1 MPYLRDDH
9 KLGDASLLPDIAAC
23 STRLSYRRRNWRTLQ
38 KWRPRRGWKTGCS
51 SIAGRSRRTWSNG
64 RSRKFTTVAA
74 RTTHDRRDLARALPY
89 LLDDRSARVVGVHS
103 LYGRHGAQLWSDPS
117 AKDASRVLRIPGFYH
132 QKVNA
137 KKGLNGIPH
146 LVSLTENNDLARY
159 EPEALFN
166 AFAVAKVLGRKG

>member
-1 MPYLRDDH
+1 MIVETSPGHCHIYWMTDPL
-9 KLGDASLLPDIAAC
+9 A
-23 STRLSYRRRNWRTLQ
+23 
-38 KWRPRRGWKTGCS
+38 
-51 SIAGRSRRTWSNG
+51 WSE
-64 RSRKFTTVAA
+64 FT
-74 RTTHDRRDLARALPY
+74 DLMG
-89 LLDDRSARVVGVHS
+89 VMVHS
-103 LYGRHGAQLWSDPS
+103 YGSDPS